1 MDAIASG
8 LGIYI
13 FLLVLFRLTGNRVL
27 AQITTF
33 DAVLILIIA
42 EAIQEAMIGS
52 DQSMTNAALLIVTL
66 LGFDVLLSVATVRSR
81 FLERLINDLP
91 ILLVD
96 NGVLLQERMK
106 KVRVSEDDVLENA
119 RSGFGIERLDQVKYA
134 ILERNGNITIIPREV
149 GWAMPPAEPA
159 PEDQLRSGAG

>member
-13 FLLVLFRLTGNRVL
+13 FLLLLFRLTGNRVL

-52 DQSMTNAALLIVTL
+52 DQSMTNAALLIITL
-66 LGFDVLLSVATVRSR
+66 LGFDVFLSIASVRSR
-81 FLERLINDLP
+81 FLERVINDLP

-96 NGVLLQERMK
+96 DGLRLEERMK
-106 KVRVSEDDVLENA
+106 SARVSEDDILENA
-119 RSGFGIERLDQVKYA
+119 RSGFGIERFDQIKYA
-134 ILERNGNITIIPREV
+134 VLERNGNITIIPREV
-149 GWAMPPAEPA
+149 GWAISPAGRTAETPPHN
-159 PEDQLRSGAG
+159 GT